1 MTFAIL
7 VEVLNYNICM
17 KNNIFSETII
27 EVQFYDLD
35 PMNVVWH
42 GNYIRFLE
50 EARCDLL
57 SKIGYTY
64 SDMKDDGYT
73 YPVAKMD
80 LKFIKPAIFAQKL
93 RVVTTLQEY
102 EPSLNIK
109 YQIFDQES
117 GEKIFE
123 AKSMQIC
130 FDVKSNTSVYEPPK
144 RFVEKL
150 RDYEEK

>member
-1 MTFAIL
+1 MALT
-7 VEVLNYNICM
+7 
-17 KNNIFSETII
+17 
-27 EVQFYDLD
+27 
-35 PMNVVWH
+35 
-42 GNYIRFLE
+42 
-50 EARCDLL
+50 
-57 SKIGYTY
+57 
-64 SDMKDDGYT
+64 
-73 YPVAKMD
+73 
-80 LKFIKPAIFAQKL
+80 FIKSAIFAQKL